1 MVDFLWNGIDNIFRM
16 KDTESSIKAVQIME
30 QNKARV
36 QYPYNTVL
44 FQQRQQN
51 DSTRDNNVC

>member
-1 MVDFLWNGIDNIFRM
+1 MVDFLWNGIDEFFQM
-16 KDTESSIKAVQIME
+16 KDAESSIKAVRIME
-30 QNKARV
+30 QNKAGV

-51 DSTRDNNVC
+51 DSTRDNSVC